1 MIAAASLDQSSSL
14 WTLVRVSGTV
24 DLVLLTVSIGLG
36 IIVIGEGSVRGA
48 PRFVFRHLHR
58 DVSLIALS
66 LLAAHIIA
74 SVLLVHL
81 DIVPTVVPFAS
92 SVRRIY
98 LGLGVLAADLMAVIV
113 VTSAL
118 RHRLR
123 LRRWRFVHWSAY
135 VAWVGAV
142 VHGAAPGTDRGIPW
156 VATLDVLCVGSVL
169 ALVMARFARMHHHRP
184 ARLLTAGA
192 VSALVL
198 VAFVAWVRADTTDS
212 IHAAPR
218 SAVHSLTQG
227 ASL

>member
-1 MIAAASLDQSSSL
+1 MIAAAPLTESSSL

-24 DLVLLTVSIGLG
+24 DLVLLTLSIGLG
-36 IIVIGEGSVRGA
+36 ILVIGEGSVRGT

-58 DVSLIALS
+58 DASLIALA

-74 SVLLVHL
+74 AVLLVHL

-92 SVRRIY
+92 SVRRVY
-98 LGLGVLAADLMAVIV
+98 LGLGVLGADLMAVIV
-113 VTSAL
+113 VTTAI

-123 LRRWRFVHWSAY
+123 LRRWRFVHLSAY

-142 VHGAAPGTDRGIPW
+142 IHGAAPGTDRGIPW
-156 VATLDVLCVGSVL
+156 VAAVDVLCVAAVL
-169 ALVMARFARMHHHRP
+169 VLVMARLARMNHHRP
-184 ARLLTAGA
+184 ARLLAAGA

-218 SAVHSLTQG
+218 SAAHALIQG
-227 ASL
+227 ETL